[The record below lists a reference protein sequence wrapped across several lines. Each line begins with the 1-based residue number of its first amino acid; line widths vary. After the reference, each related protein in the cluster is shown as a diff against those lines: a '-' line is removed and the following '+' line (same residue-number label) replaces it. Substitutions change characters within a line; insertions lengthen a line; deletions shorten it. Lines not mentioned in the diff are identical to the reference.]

1 MLTIAMAAQISKTI
15 TACPPPFVEWA
26 AIAVVATPSVI
37 EPRAMTVI
45 ATLCCPGDREAGRL
59 GAGAW
64 HPGAGIGAW
73 YPVYPGYPGYPW

>member
-1 MLTIAMAAQISKTI
+1 
-15 TACPPPFVEWA
+15 VEWA

-73 YPVYPGYPGYPW
+73 YAWYPVYPGYPGYPW

>member
-1 MLTIAMAAQISKTI
+1 MIAMAAQISKTI

-73 YPVYPGYPGYPW
+73 YAWYPVYPGYPW